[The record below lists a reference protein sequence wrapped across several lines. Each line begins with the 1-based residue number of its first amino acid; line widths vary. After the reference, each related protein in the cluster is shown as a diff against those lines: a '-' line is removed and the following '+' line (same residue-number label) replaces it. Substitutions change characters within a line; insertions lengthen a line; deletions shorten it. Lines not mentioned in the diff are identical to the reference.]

1 MRAMAPDDPDR
12 DVLSSLPRT
21 RPQRRSA
28 KRDAPRAKAA
38 GATKAKPKAAAKGG
52 TSKAPRAKSA
62 AGKAPTS
69 LSARQAK
76 RGNNRARRMPPA
88 GFAPPRNTEQQRPP
102 SGPELI
108 GTAIQ
113 AAAELAQI
121 GLAVGGHALRSA
133 LDRLP
138 KP

>member
-38 GATKAKPKAAAKGG
+38 APTKAKPKAAAK
-52 TSKAPRAKSA
+52 KAPA
-62 AGKAPTS
+62 S
-69 LSARQAK
+69 LDARQDK

-88 GFAPPRNTEQQRPP
+88 GFAPPKMTEDQWPP
-102 SGPELI
+102 SGAELI

-121 GLAVGGHALRSA
+121 GLAVGGHAVRSA

>member
-1 MRAMAPDDPDR
+1 MAPDDSDR

-28 KRDAPRAKAA
+28 KRDAPRAKAVT
-38 GATKAKPKAAAKGG
+38 ATKPEPKAAVKPKPKAAVKPKPKAK
-52 TSKAPRAKSA
+52 PR
-62 AGKAPTS
+62 
-69 LSARQAK
+69 
-76 RGNNRARRMPPA
+76 RGSSNRPRRMPPS
-88 GFAPPRNTEQQRPP
+88 GFQPPRTTEEQRPP

-121 GLAVGGHALRSA
+121 GLAVGGHALRGA

>member
-1 MRAMAPDDPDR
+1 MAPDDSDR

-28 KRDAPRAKAA
+28 KRDATRAKAST
-38 GATKAKPKAAAKGG
+38 ATKPKPKPKPKAASRPK
-52 TSKAPRAKSA
+52 T
-62 AGKAPTS
+62 KAPTS
-69 LSARQAK
+69 IRAKQAR
-76 RGNNRARRMPPA
+76 RGDNRARRMPPS
-88 GFAPPRNTEQQRPP
+88 GFAPPRTTEEQRPP
-102 SGPELI
+102 SGTELI

-121 GLAVGGHALRSA
+121 GLAVGGHALRGA
-133 LDRLP
+133 LDRIP

>member
-1 MRAMAPDDPDR
+1 MAPHDPDR

-28 KRDAPRAKAA
+28 KRDATRAKASA
-38 GATKAKPKAAAKGG
+38 ASKPKPKATRKV
-52 TSKAPRAKSA
+52 RAR
-62 AGKAPTS
+62 AGSDRP
-69 LSARQAK
+69 
-76 RGNNRARRMPPA
+76 RRMPPS
-88 GFAPPRNTEQQRPP
+88 GFAPPSSTAERRPP

-113 AAAELAQI
+113 AVAELAQI
-121 GLAVGGHALRSA
+121 GMAVGGHALRGA